1 MTKSNKN
8 IQFIE
13 GIKHKRPSLTE
24 TIDAMTPEERERN
37 DDAFM
42 NSVRQSIAE
51 GKDPMQG
58 IADGME
64 EALTKNIESHLF
76 VNNLTGRYKK

>member
-1 MTKSNKN
+1 
-8 IQFIE
+8 
-13 GIKHKRPSLTE
+13 
-24 TIDAMTPEERERN
+24 
-37 DDAFM
+37 M